1 MLIHFLRHATFVVQ
15 FNQTKILVDPMLSKA
30 EAMEPVQNASNSRRI
45 PMVELPLND
54 EALQDLLAQID
65 GVLVT
70 HTHRDHWDA
79 RAVELLPKNI
89 PILCQPEDQE
99 KISQIGFSAVQPVVS
114 ELRWKD
120 IRFTRT
126 GGRHGSGE
134 IGQKMG
140 PVSGFVLQAEGEPTL
155 YLAGDS
161 IWCEEVESALRRY
174 QPQVTVVNSGAAQFL
189 SGGPI
194 TMTAEDVCQVCRV
207 APQTRVVAVH
217 LETVNHCLLSRSQL
231 KEKLHREGV
240 LTQVVIPAD
249 GEALEV

>member
-1 MLIHFLRHATFVVQ
+1 
-15 FNQTKILVDPMLSKA
+15 
-30 EAMEPVQNASNSRRI
+30 
-45 PMVELPLND
+45 MVELPLDD
-54 EALQDLLAQID
+54 EALQGLLEQID

-79 RAVELLPKNI
+79 RAVELLPKTI
-89 PILCQPEDQE
+89 PLLCQPEDQE
-99 KISQIGFSAVQPVVS
+99 KLSQAGFSAVQPVIS

-140 PVSGFVLQAEGEPTL
+140 PVSGFVLQARGEPGL

-161 IWCEEVESALRRY
+161 IWCAEVQRALRDY

-194 TMTAEDVCQVCRV
+194 TMTAEDVYQVCRA
-207 APQTRVVAVH
+207 APQTRVVAAH
-217 LETVNHCLLSRSQL
+217 LETVNHCLLNRSQL
-231 KEKLHREGV
+231 KEALRQEG
-240 LTQVVIPAD
+240 LLAQVAIPAD
-249 GEALEV
+249 GEVLEF

>member
-1 MLIHFLRHATFVVQ
+1 MIIHFLRHATFIVQ
-15 FNQTKILVDPMLSKA
+15 LNQVKILVDPMLSRA

-45 PMVELPLND
+45 PMVELPLDD
-54 EALQDLLAQID
+54 EALKRLLEQID

-89 PILCQPEDQE
+89 PILCQLEDQE
-99 KISQIGFSAVQPVVS
+99 KISQAGFSVVQPVVS

-120 IRFTRT
+120 VLFTRT

-140 PVSGFVLQAEGEPTL
+140 PVSGFVLQAEGEPEL
-155 YLAGDS
+155 YIAGDS
-161 IWCEEVESALRRY
+161 IWCAEVESALERY
-174 QPQVTVVNSGAAQFL
+174 QPQVTVVNSGTAQFL

-231 KEKLHREGV
+231 KEKIHQEAL
-240 LTQVVIPAD
+240 LAQVVIPAD
-249 GEALEV
+249 GEVLEY